1 MKIRE
6 FGPRGGRVSLV
17 HPLGIRHCF
26 YQRWNIK
33 KSTQWRIQGELPRH
47 TPHYGP
53 KLSRFHSVLGEIWQY
68 RMLAP
73 PPRGLAPLLQG
84 IVDPSLVLIIVQ
96 CISVEKLKG
105 KYTRKFQKSVPMCRF
120 IKTPRT
126 YTWFHFRTPKW
137 CLMSSTV
144 NILHFWMITN
154 EYVLFR
160 RFLIHQNTS
169 CSS

>member
-1 MKIRE
+1 MGACPWCTPLDPPLLLPKVE
-6 FGPRGGRVSLV
+6 YKQKYSVADPRGSSPGT
-17 HPLGIRHCF
+17 HPTTAQNCLDFTQFLGKFDKIVC
-26 YQRWNIK
+26 
-33 KSTQWRIQGELPRH
+33 WRPPG
-47 TPHYGP
+47 TGP
-53 KLSRFHSVLGEIWQY
+53 W
-68 RMLAP
+68 
-73 PPRGLAPLLQG
+73 
-84 IVDPSLVLIIVQ
+84 SLVLIIVQ

-126 YTWFHFRTPKW
+126 YTWFHFKTPKW

-160 RFLIHQNTS
+160 RFLIRQNTS